1 MTTPNFRRL
10 TLAYNVL
17 KDIPRNKVRLNTVV
31 DYDHTAKN
39 GASTNPECGTLAC
52 GIGWL
57 SLNKSFRRMGLRFD
71 PIVDELTLVK
81 DGEAQEI
88 DYGSAAEEIF
98 NIDVETAE
106 YLFTTKD
113 SYGVS
118 RPMVDYK
125 GSRRRE
131 MVSDKSEL
139 LARFETVFKHYGK
152 ELPQ

>member
-10 TLAYNVL
+10 TLAYNIL

-31 DYDHTAKN
+31 DYDRSVKI

-71 PIVDELTLVK
+71 PIMDELTLVK

-88 DYGSAAEEIF
+88 DYSSAAEEIF
-98 NIDVETAE
+98 NIDEETAE
-106 YLFTTKD
+106 YLFTTKEV
-113 SYGVS
+113 YGAE
-118 RPMVDYK
+118 RPVVEYK
-125 GSRRRE
+125 GIRRRE
-131 MVSDKSEL
+131 MQSDKSEL
-139 LARFETVFKHYGK
+139 LQRFETVFKHYGK